1 MKKETGVTL
10 VALVV
15 TIIILIIL
23 AGVSMNTLIGE
34 DGILTKVKQGKQN
47 IILAGEAEAMQ
58 LNQLY
63 YELENGGDL
72 SEDEE
77 GNKKDEMISLLQK
90 QVEELQKQIVN
101 LQTENKEL
109 QQQIEG
115 LSTQITQLQQEIM
128 ELRKQLASKEIEITE
143 LKKQVSEK
151 ETKIQDLQNQLNS
164 LNSLLSQTNSTA
176 DKILSGY
183 KAYSGGKLLTGTMT
197 NQGAISSSLNCGQ
210 SYNIPAGYH
219 NGSGKVTANSLASQT
234 AGTAT
239 ANNLSNGTTAWV
251 NGDKIIGNGT
261 DINNAYNNGYNQ
273 GKQDAESLHA
283 ITISNLIVGGKI
295 YDRDIYPYCV
305 INTSSY
311 TSMTFNMAAA
321 HPYCYFYVIGT
332 KGSVEATL
340 FSQVPST
347 SLSDFEKSLTF
358 DIAYYDKITFKTTP
372 YGGMAGGVI
381 ISNLVIS

>member
-1 MKKETGVTL
+1 M
-10 VALVV
+10 
-15 TIIILIIL
+15 
-23 AGVSMNTLIGE
+23 
-34 DGILTKVKQGKQN
+34 
-47 IILAGEAEAMQ
+47 
-58 LNQLY
+58 
-63 YELENGGDL
+63 
-72 SEDEE
+72 
-77 GNKKDEMISLLQK
+77 
-90 QVEELQKQIVN
+90 
-101 LQTENKEL
+101 
-109 QQQIEG
+109 
-115 LSTQITQLQQEIM
+115 
-128 ELRKQLASKEIEITE
+128 
-143 LKKQVSEK
+143 
-151 ETKIQDLQNQLNS
+151 
-164 LNSLLSQTNSTA
+164 LSQTNSTA

-239 ANNLSNGTTAWV
+239 ANNLSNGATAWV
-251 NGDKIIGNGT
+251 NGDKITGNGT
-261 DINNAYNNGYNQ
+261 DMNNAYNNGYNQ

-283 ITISNLIVGGKI
+283 ITINNLIVGGKI

-311 TSMTFNMAAA
+311 TSMTFKMAAA

-347 SLSDFEKSLTF
+347 SFSDFEKSLTF

-372 YGGMAGGVI
+372 YGGMTGGVI